1 MKSLSLHQDGD
12 CRYNPANIGATC
24 TGYVDVKEGDE
35 DALQEA
41 VATIGPVSVAIDASH
56 VSFQL
61 YESGKLFS
69 NFIWKDTWKSV
80 SRKRQKSKKVFYCP
94 VWSACLHF
102 QESTMNLNAAAQSWT
117 MASWLW
123 VTTVKAD
130 TTSGWSRTG

>member
-69 NFIWKDTWKSV
+69 NLFEKTFEKMCPEKD
-80 SRKRQKSKKVFYCP
+80 KKVKKFFTALCDLRVYI
-94 VWSACLHF
+94 SR
-102 QESTMNLNAAAQSWT
+102 NLQ
-117 MASWLW
+117 
-123 VTTVKAD
+123 
-130 TTSGWSRTG
+130 